1 MKVESI
7 LAKLNDLRKDC
18 KGEEEIEQAVY
29 HVFCFVSYE
38 INSFANF
45 VGKNISPT
53 RKIDESLIDC
63 RVKEVFSIFEELRDE
78 ISDDQEDLEFIALD
92 FTLKFLSFLVYDFQE
107 YLRKIS
113 NES

>member
-38 INSFANF
+38 VNSFANF
-45 VGKNISPT
+45 IEKDIQPTNKISESPISDNVK
-53 RKIDESLIDC
+53 KIFQ
-63 RVKEVFSIFEELRDE
+63 VFEELKDE
-78 ISDDQEDLEFIALD
+78 ISDDEEDLEFIALD
-92 FTLKFLSFLVYDFQE
+92 LTLKFLSFLTFDFQE
-107 YLRKIS
+107 YLRKI
-113 NES
+113 

>member
-38 INSFANF
+38 VNSFANF
-45 VGKNISPT
+45 VEKDIQPTSKTEKSPIDDNVN
-53 RKIDESLIDC
+53 KIFQ
-63 RVKEVFSIFEELRDE
+63 VFQDLKDE
-78 ISDDQEDLEFIALD
+78 ISDDEEDLEFITLD
-92 FTLKFLSFLVYDFQE
+92 FTLKFLFTLVYDFQK
-107 YLRKIS
+107 YLRKIHC
-113 NES
+113 EG